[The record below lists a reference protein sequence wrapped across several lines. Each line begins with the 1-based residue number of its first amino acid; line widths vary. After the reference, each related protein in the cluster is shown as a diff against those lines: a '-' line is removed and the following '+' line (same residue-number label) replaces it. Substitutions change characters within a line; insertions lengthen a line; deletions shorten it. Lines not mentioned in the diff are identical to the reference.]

1 LRYPSGISLKRLVID
16 LDDTLTRPDPA
27 RSYAEKEPNLPVIEK
42 LREYQADG
50 FEIIVQTAR
59 NMRTHNNSIGKI
71 NAHTLPVIIE
81 WLKRHDVPYDEIHV
95 GKPWCG
101 ADGFYVDDRAIRPSE
116 FLALSLDEIQA
127 LFRQEGS

>member
-1 LRYPSGISLKRLVID
+1 MID